1 MADISETGC
10 KCRPQSIALGPILI
24 GSIIIVP
31 FSRHYYCTLSRHGIT
46 RSSSVLRMTIECVP
60 IFPVSQYFNIPKSQ
74 YPNISSIPIF
84 QYPNISS
91 IPIFPV
97 SQYSNIPIFQYPN
110 ISSIPIFQYSNIP
123 ISQYPNRPIWSSHA
137 SLLLAPWGAR
147 EKRYGRLLGKVLYRS
162 GG

>member
-46 RSSSVLRMTIECVP
+46 RSSSVLRMTIECV
-60 IFPVSQYFNIPKSQ
+60 
-74 YPNISSIPIF
+74 IPIF
-84 QYPNISS
+84 QYPSISKS
-91 IPIFPV
+91 PNPNIPIF
-97 SQYSNIPIFQYPN
+97 QYSNIPIFQYPG
-110 ISSIPIFQYSNIP
+110 IPIFQYS
-123 ISQYPNRPIWSSHA
+123 NRPIWSSHA
-137 SLLLAPWGAR
+137 SPLLALGAR